1 MKLLILLLLVN
12 SITYAQ
18 CYDVFGDKAEC
29 PTEEDSLVVYNNA
42 LRVANY
48 YDKNPLYKLNRS
60 REVSN
65 DKQEIFKDMKT
76 ARRMFFVI
84 RRELKSMKPD
94 KFSVGKV
101 KETYKDITFTEYFQE
116 VDEYRFYQRELEN
129 QIININAPMPI
140 YDYRIAPF
148 IVNEYQNIDSNS
160 CYFGDL
166 VNIPLYIPVVVKPF
180 ALLTA
185 PEYSLRKELIHS
197 LPEKIIPNV
206 IDVIEVIENKPTI
219 KRNDGFYE
227 GTPVYIYNEFG
238 AGAFVGVLI
247 GRKFKKVLPS
257 QYKEYAVPIFAQTI
271 IEDDKKLND
280 LLLIK
285 FGSYYIG
292 LID

>member
-1 MKLLILLLLVN
+1 
-12 SITYAQ
+12 
-18 CYDVFGDKAEC
+18 
-29 PTEEDSLVVYNNA
+29 
-42 LRVANY
+42 
-48 YDKNPLYKLNRS
+48 
-60 REVSN
+60 
-65 DKQEIFKDMKT
+65 MKT

-101 KETYKDITFTEYFQE
+101 KETYKDITFAEYFQE

-129 QIININAPMPI
+129 QIININAPMPM

-160 CYFGDL
+160 CYFGDI
-166 VNIPLYIPVVVKPF
+166 VNIPLYVPVVVKPF

-185 PEYSLRKELIHS
+185 SEYSLRRELIHS

-206 IDVIEVIENKPTI
+206 IKIKKPTI
-219 KRNDGFYE
+219 KRNDEFYE
-227 GTPVYIYNEFG
+227 GTPVYIYNNLG

-247 GRKFKKVLPS
+247 GRKFKKVIPS
-257 QYKEYAVPIFAQTI
+257 KYKEYAVPTFAQTI
-271 IEDDKKLND
+271 IEDDKKLNE

-285 FGSYYIG
+285 FGSYYEG